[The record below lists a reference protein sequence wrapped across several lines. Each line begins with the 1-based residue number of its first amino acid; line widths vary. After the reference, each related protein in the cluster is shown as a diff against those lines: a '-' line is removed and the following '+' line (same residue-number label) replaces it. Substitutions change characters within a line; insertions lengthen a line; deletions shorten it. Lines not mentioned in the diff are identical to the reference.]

1 MQRVVLFLVPW
12 LLKVREHQG
21 LGLATS
27 HTPVALSQGL
37 LSFFLYL
44 EFLRGRMQF
53 QLQILDF
60 LGTTLVLSPIFVNE
74 MVKFV
79 ILSLSVAGL
88 LHLAA
93 VVGSV
98 LALDALQVKLLVLRS
113 VRLSR
118 LLLVIA

>member
-1 MQRVVLFLVPW
+1 M
-12 LLKVREHQG
+12 K
-21 LGLATS
+21 
-27 HTPVALSQGL
+27 
-37 LSFFLYL
+37 
-44 EFLRGRMQF
+44 F

>member
-1 MQRVVLFLVPW
+1 M
-12 LLKVREHQG
+12 K
-21 LGLATS
+21 
-27 HTPVALSQGL
+27 
-37 LSFFLYL
+37 
-44 EFLRGRMQF
+44 F

-88 LHLAA
+88 LNLAII
-93 VVGSV
+93 VGCV